1 MFRLLTRAH
10 LQSAKCN
17 AVRRFS
23 ASPLDDELDPGRNPT
38 IIVPEN
44 NAPIG
49 AHHMKPKRTPKDIP
63 RPYYVTGSQCM
74 RPPSQTS
81 IIPLG
86 GEDEAGIRA
95 ACKLAREV
103 LRFAG
108 SLVKVRPRLMLYFRT
123 NGPYLFL
130 ARCDDGINR

>member
-10 LQSAKCN
+10 LQSAKSN

-23 ASPLDDELDPGRNPT
+23 ASPLDDELDPGHNPT
-38 IIVPEN
+38 IILPEN
-44 NAPIG
+44 NAPTSG
-49 AHHMKPKRTPKDIP
+49 AHHMKPKRVPKDIP
-63 RPYYVTGSQCM
+63 RPYYANGSQCM
-74 RPPSQTS
+74 RPPGQTS

-108 SLVKVRPRLMLYFRT
+108 NLVKVRLRFML
-123 NGPYLFL
+123 
-130 ARCDDGINR
+130 